1 MVSASFDVRRLTF
14 I

>member
-1 MVSASFDVRRLTF
+1 MVNASFDVRRLTF